1 MDASNHDW
9 HEDWQADRQT
19 GRQADKQTDWLNDL
33 LAALRYVT
41 VHHLFSNSIV
51 PCDEYK

>member
-19 GRQADKQTDWLNDL
+19 GWLNDL